1 MTPLEPS
8 LFGEKAAF
16 HTTFERFGSL
26 MTFVASTEAQALTH
40 AD

>member
-1 MTPLEPS
+1 MTPFEPS
-8 LFGEKAAF
+8 LFGENAAF

-26 MTFVASTEAQALTH
+26 MTFVASTEAQALTY